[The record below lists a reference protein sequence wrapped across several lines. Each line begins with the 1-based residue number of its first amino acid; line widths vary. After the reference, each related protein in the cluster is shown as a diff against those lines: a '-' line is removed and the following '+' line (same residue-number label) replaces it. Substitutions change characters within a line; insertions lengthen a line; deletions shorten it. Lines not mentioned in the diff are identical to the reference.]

1 MKAYNKAL
9 VLALAVLMAVTPVVL
24 ADSFP
29 NEANPGNVE
38 PKIYLLKKVF
48 DICAEDGAGGA
59 RPNGFDLQT
68 NGCLDLGS
76 EDERQNEYAFTGEQI
91 AELVAVRD
99 LNGALDI
106 LTAHMTVDDEAEVK
120 CNDVTSKFN
129 ETAGIQVW
137 TMFGQ
142 NHNVDFGIIPSSGPS
157 DPAGLEYDFD
167 KVYECILTVEPSW
180 VGEMTVNIEAFD
192 QSGSVSTDGI
202 SQLWFF
208 NPEVLLFLDTNNG
221 APAIQ
226 YESGVPGQTVYS
238 TNKLLVTNLAEGGV
252 DLAAYIAASDLTDP
266 THFAA
271 KCPKSNVL
279 DVENTTV
286 DGVIWNGMD
295 YRCKVGTSA
304 DNFYNDIE
312 NKDNSDGCSS
322 SSCAGATSLLQ
333 EGPNSNPT
341 FLYNQHTA
349 ECQFRLTYP
358 VPCVGSFT
366 EGSVYIIVRAI

>member
-1 MKAYNKAL
+1 MNALNKAL
-9 VLALAVLMAVTPVVL
+9 VLALAVLMTVSPVVL

-48 DICAEDGAGGA
+48 DICAENGQGGA
-59 RPNGFDLQT
+59 RPNGFDLQS
-68 NGCLDLGS
+68 NGCVDLGK
-76 EDERQNEYAFTGEQI
+76 EDVRTNEYAFTGEQI

-99 LNGALDI
+99 LNGEVDI

-120 CNDVTSKFN
+120 CNDVTSKFS
-129 ETAGIQVW
+129 EGGGIYGW
-137 TMFGQ
+137 SMFGV
-142 NHNVDFGIIPSSGPS
+142 NHSVDTGILQPSGPV
-157 DPAGLEYDFD
+157 DKAGLDTRFD
-167 KVYECILTVEPSW
+167 KVFECILTVEPLW
-180 VGEMTVNIEAFD
+180 AGEMTVNIEAFD

-208 NPEVLLFLDTNNG
+208 NPEVLLLLDTNNG
-221 APAIQ
+221 ASAIQ

-266 THFAA
+266 SHFAA
-271 KCPKSNVL
+271 KCPVSNVL
-279 DVENTTV
+279 DVETAGTLLAPQ
-286 DGVIWNGMD
+286 GLD
-295 YRCKVGTSA
+295 YRCKVGTNA
-304 DNFYNDIE
+304 DNNYQNIR
-312 NKDNSDGCSS
+312 NKDNSAGCSKTE
-322 SSCAGATSLLQ
+322 CAGATPLLA
-333 EGPNSNPT
+333 EAPNTAPT
-341 FLYNQHTA
+341 ILYNMHTA

-366 EGSVYIIVRAI
+366 EGSIYIIVRAI

>member
-9 VLALAVLMAVTPVVL
+9 VLALAVLVLAATPVAL

-29 NEANPGNVE
+29 NEATPGNVE
-38 PKIYLLKKVF
+38 PKVYLLKKVF
-48 DICAEDGAGGA
+48 DICADNGQGGS

-68 NGCLDLGS
+68 NGCVDLSS
-76 EDERQNEYAFTGEQI
+76 ELRANEYAFTGEQV
-91 AELVAVRD
+91 AELIGVRD
-99 LNGALDI
+99 LNGAVDI
-106 LTAHMTVDDEAEVK
+106 LTAHVTVDDEAEVK
-120 CNDVTSKFN
+120 CNDVTASYVGVGTGIGVWNMFN
-129 ETAGIQVW
+129 V
-137 TMFGQ
+137 
-142 NHNVDFGIIPSSGPS
+142 NHNVDFGQLQPVGPT
-157 DPAGLEYDFD
+157 DLAGLDDRFD
-167 KVYECILTVEPSW
+167 KIFECIWTVEPSW

-271 KCPKSNVL
+271 KCPVSNVL
-279 DVENTTV
+279 DVETAGTLV
-286 DGVIWNGMD
+286 APQGMD
-295 YRCKVGTSA
+295 YRCKVGTDAEKNFNDKTNKNNAAGCTSA
-304 DNFYNDIE
+304 
-312 NKDNSDGCSS
+312 
-322 SSCAGATSLLQ
+322 SCAGAMPLIRETAAPTRLL
-333 EGPNSNPT
+333 
-341 FLYNQHTA
+341 NQHTA

-366 EGSVYIIVRAI
+366 EGSVYILVRAI